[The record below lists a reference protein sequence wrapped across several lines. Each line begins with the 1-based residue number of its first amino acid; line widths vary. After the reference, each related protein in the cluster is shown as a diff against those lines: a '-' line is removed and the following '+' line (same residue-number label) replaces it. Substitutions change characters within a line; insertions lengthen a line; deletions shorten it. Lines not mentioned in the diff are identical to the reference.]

1 MQFLQRR
8 PLRRALAAPLAPSG
22 RLEPLRG
29 LVVHRAAKY
38 ADLSL
43 KGKFFKRYDVVA
55 PVGAAEGNYETPAKL
70 RAFLAE
76 KRISLSPE
84 DRAEL
89 ETLLPAKTPVLVSEL

>member
-1 MQFLQRR
+1 MQSVLQAGMNAHMSK
-8 PLRRALAAPLAPSG
+8 PVAPDKLFALLRELIS
-22 RLEPLRG
+22 
-29 LVVHRAAKY
+29 
-38 ADLSL
+38 
-43 KGKFFKRYDVVA
+43 FA

>member
-1 MQFLQRR
+1 MAMFDRMR
-8 PLRRALAAPLAPSG
+8 ER
-22 RLEPLRG
+22 LRG
-29 LVVHRAAKY
+29 QR
-38 ADLSL
+38 
-43 KGKFFKRYDVVA
+43 

>member
-1 MQFLQRR
+1 MNRSPSIAHGFEWL
-8 PLRRALAAPLAPSG
+8 ALCASLALG
-22 RLEPLRG
+22 E
-29 LVVHRAAKY
+29 ACA
-38 ADLSL
+38 
-43 KGKFFKRYDVVA
+43 F
-55 PVGAAEGNYETPAKL
+55 GAAEGNYETPAKL